1 MGTKQKID
9 RDNSFVH
16 VDDFIWAGSKEFC
29 SKDTEHLRS
38 VFKMP
43 KENTASFK
51 CIGINVRTTKNA
63 VFVDQKGYINSLLP
77 MGHSSRI
84 QQGFRTD
91 VLKSSSN
98 FYHLIVSMREV
109 FPKNISFIGQFSLT
123 LWLFKVLGIV
133 QKFLVS

>member
-1 MGTKQKID
+1 
-9 RDNSFVH
+9 
-16 VDDFIWAGSKEFC
+16 
-29 SKDTEHLRS
+29 
-38 VFKMP
+38 MP

-77 MGHSSRI
+77 MGHSSQI

-91 VLKSSSN
+91 LLKSSST
-98 FYHLIVSMREV
+98 FYHFIFSMREV

-123 LWLFKVLGIV
+123 LLGI
-133 QKFLVS
+133 

>member
-9 RDNSFVH
+9 RDNNFVH

-51 CIGINVRTTKNA
+51 CIGINVRTTK
-63 VFVDQKGYINSLLP
+63 KCSIC
-77 MGHSSRI
+77 
-84 QQGFRTD
+84 
-91 VLKSSSN
+91 
-98 FYHLIVSMREV
+98 
-109 FPKNISFIGQFSLT
+109 
-123 LWLFKVLGIV
+123 
-133 QKFLVS
+133 

>member
-1 MGTKQKID
+1 MLEQQK
-9 RDNSFVH
+9 S
-16 VDDFIWAGSKEFC
+16 
-29 SKDTEHLRS
+29 
-38 VFKMP
+38 
-43 KENTASFK
+43 
-51 CIGINVRTTKNA
+51 A
-63 VFVDQKGYINSLLP
+63 VFLDQIGYISSLLP

-109 FPKNISFIGQFSLT
+109 FPKDISFIGQFSLT

-133 QKFLVS
+133 QKFLVC